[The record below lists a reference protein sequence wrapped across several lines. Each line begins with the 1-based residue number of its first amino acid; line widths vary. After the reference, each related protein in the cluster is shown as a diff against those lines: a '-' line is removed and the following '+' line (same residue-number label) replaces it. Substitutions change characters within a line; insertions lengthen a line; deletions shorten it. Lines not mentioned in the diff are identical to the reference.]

1 MMSLKSGMLAEC
13 TWAIDTLNILLHDD
27 KTISYF
33 HLPQLPGLLDT
44 LMDHFRRCCVD
55 TFTILDDVEH
65 SIHLEKELENILPD
79 QIYESPKAKRTRKET
94 LKDLW
99 VGVVKGAKSSYT
111 ATVASYSVLEGEENY
126 CNLTDETWKCGGG
139 DDTSHIQ
146 LSIPNTDLSPRKTFL
161 KKAAQRVTDNKEVIE
176 GNDKE
181 KNGAK
186 DGPNE
191 ANNCEEHSLASTSGN
206 SESNSSP
213 SKLQKDTTA
222 GSNCNNTE
230 SSKASSN
237 TIENII
243 ATNSK
248 IKEKATPVKSDEAN
262 EKRSNGCN
270 GKVIE
275 CKKVLN
281 HVKPE
286 LLKESKAE
294 PLAIAAKENVVPNA
308 VQNSIQEP
316 VPNAVQNTVQKSN
329 DVATMETTIDTKPV
343 KAGEVRSLK
352 EPEEKLDK
360 LEPSEVPICKD
371 ILQTKNDI
379 TDKRNEERTEAKVS
393 ANLAAFE
400 SFSAMECLEEELT
413 VSKPVLEAEVEE
425 LCTALELD
433 TDYTKQYLDTSK
445 EFIGY
450 LKNRLTAE
458 NRGKV
463 PCQESFSPE
472 NSPFRLRTDYQ
483 ESIVSR
489 LIAVSNIF
497 RSLSFV
503 SGNDNDLANH
513 PGLLLLMGKL
523 LLYRHEHPITDHS
536 EFRLT
541 QEDSEMCAQEASHD
555 SYSELCLEGLKAV
568 RENILVILANVAGQV
583 DLSRYPEQI
592 ILPLLDGLLH
602 WVVCQSSEARDPM
615 PTAPIKYALS
625 PKRLALETLAKL
637 SITDNNVDLILAT
650 PPTTRLRL
658 LFKELVKA
666 IGIKSSIPVR
676 EFAVVVLDNLAHGD
690 NVLPIIVE
698 QKSCIGNV
706 LLFLEE
712 AEKNTSSYVS
722 AGGVVQPGLSAED
735 VCGTSVNM
743 LRRAADILL
752 CLTKGIIDK
761 APFLPYVH
769 RLLSLATSQMMDT
782 SVLKILSEIMYE
794 LR

>member
-55 TFTILDDVEH
+55 TFSILNDVEH

-79 QIYESPKAKRTRKET
+79 EIYESPKAKRTRKET

-99 VGVVKGAKSSYT
+99 VGVVKGAKLSYT
-111 ATVASYSVLEGEENY
+111 ATVASYSVLEGEETY

-146 LSIPNTDLSPRKTFL
+146 LSIPNMDLSPRKTFL
-161 KKAAQRVTDNKEVIE
+161 KRAVQRGTESKEVIE
-176 GNDKE
+176 GSDNKKGE
-181 KNGAK
+181 
-186 DGPNE
+186 DGLNE
-191 ANNCEEHSLASTSGN
+191 VKKCEELSVASASGI
-206 SESNSSP
+206 SESNSP
-213 SKLQKDTTA
+213 PCKPQKETEADT
-222 GSNCNNTE
+222 SCNNTV
-230 SSKASSN
+230 SSLASSN
-237 TIENII
+237 TSE
-243 ATNSK
+243 SK
-248 IKEKATPVKSDEAN
+248 IAANSQSKEKTIPVKSDET
-262 EKRSNGCN
+262 KDISSNGCN

-281 HVKPE
+281 HVRPE
-286 LLKESKAE
+286 FLKEKAE
-294 PLAIAAKENVVPNA
+294 PIAIAAKENLVPNA
-308 VQNSIQEP
+308 VQNSVQDPGRDP
-316 VPNAVQNTVQKSN
+316 VEKAVQKSK
-329 DVATMETTIDTKPV
+329 DVATTETTMDAKLLKV
-343 KAGEVRSLK
+343 DEVRSL
-352 EPEEKLDK
+352 EESEGNLDK
-360 LEPSEVPICKD
+360 PEPSEVPICKD
-371 ILQTKNDI
+371 VLQTKNDI
-379 TDKRNEERTEAKVS
+379 IDKKSEERTEAKMS

-400 SFSAMECLEEELT
+400 SFKAMECLEEELSE
-413 VSKPVLEAEVEE
+413 SKPALEAKVEE

-433 TDYTKQYLDTSK
+433 TDYTRQYLDTSK

-513 PGLLLLMGKL
+513 PGLLLLMGQL

-541 QEDSEMCAQEASHD
+541 QEDSEACVQEASHD

-615 PTAPIKYALS
+615 PTAPVKYALS

-650 PPTTRLRL
+650 PPATRLRL

-690 NVLPIIVE
+690 NILPIIVE

-712 AEKNTSSYVS
+712 AEKNTSSYVA

-752 CLTKGIIDK
+752 CLAKGIIDK